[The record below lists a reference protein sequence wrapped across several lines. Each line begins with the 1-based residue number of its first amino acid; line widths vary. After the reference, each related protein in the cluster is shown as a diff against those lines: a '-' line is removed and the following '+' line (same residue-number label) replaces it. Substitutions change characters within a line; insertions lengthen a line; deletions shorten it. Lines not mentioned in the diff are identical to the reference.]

1 MSEDKQEKLREQ
13 LIKEYLEGK
22 HPPEALVDYEEFK
35 RAIDRRLLEH
45 KAEVSRKQ
53 NRVIRISLVMGI
65 FFLLVTLV
73 LVYLIVE
80 RKTGNFQV
88 VASAQGIRK
97 IQLGGATIHL
107 NTDSELRFSGDSLN
121 PGSEIYLDKGEIFVD
136 NPGGDALEIITKESF
151 VRIFNGTVNVMS
163 RQEYERITATGSDLY
178 VKHGDS
184 AFMLPLNSEYRDLDG
199 QKSVHSVPNPA
210 GPGSWRN
217 GYIFLDNEKLPFAF
231 EELQRSYRIKIEA
244 DVKSD
249 ILVSGLFRLSIDP
262 IEVLRTILPPD
273 YTVTSTGER
282 TYRVTKHA
290 DL

>member
-1 MSEDKQEKLREQ
+1 
-13 LIKEYLEGK
+13 
-22 HPPEALVDYEEFK
+22 
-35 RAIDRRLLEH
+35 
-45 KAEVSRKQ
+45 
-53 NRVIRISLVMGI
+53 
-65 FFLLVTLV
+65 
-73 LVYLIVE
+73 
-80 RKTGNFQV
+80 
-88 VASAQGIRK
+88 
-97 IQLGGATIHL
+97 
-107 NTDSELRFSGDSLN
+107 
-121 PGSEIYLDKGEIFVD
+121 
-136 NPGGDALEIITKESF
+136 
-151 VRIFNGTVNVMS
+151 MS

-184 AFMLPLNSEYRDLDG
+184 AFMLPLNSEYRNLDG

-273 YTVTSTGER
+273 YTVTTTGER